1 MLIQPQYHEKIGI
14 LYETSRLLH
23 KMSVGVLATTS
34 QALLIVLDVAVRY
47 RTKWSST
54 SRIRTLVLPGILIV
68 EVVQLLLNGCSDASF
83 YKEIYTYGQS
93 GNNICCRGTRNRSSP
108 NCTRLFEVIPL
119 LTT

>member
-14 LYETSRLLH
+14 LYETPRLLH

-83 YKEIYTYGQS
+83 YKEI
-93 GNNICCRGTRNRSSP
+93 IAVR
-108 NCTRLFEVIPL
+108 
-119 LTT
+119 

>member
-1 MLIQPQYHEKIGI
+1 MLILPQYHEKIGI
-14 LYETSRLLH
+14 LYETPRLLH

-54 SRIRTLVLPGILIV
+54 SWIRTLVLPGILIV
-68 EVVQLLLNGCSDASF
+68 EVVQPLLPGCSDAST

-93 GNNICCRGTRNRSSP
+93 GNNDDNAYCRVYARNKAE
-108 NCTRLFEVIPL
+108 THTKHGE
-119 LTT
+119 